1 MATDW
6 KQIDEKL
13 IRRGELILELGF
25 VEGYR
30 EELGAMNRGKEGR
43 PYRLSRTYIQFLTA
57 VRYLYRMPYRQLEGF
72 TRALH
77 RLVPQL
83 PPGDYSRPS
92 IFISEP
98 DDLDTVSGTVRI
110 TAAVSGGTISN
121 VKYKIADVGT
131 FDYEG
136 SWVSMSKS
144 GSDYIADW
152 NTLEVSD
159 DDYYITVRA
168 ETNNHIYGYDF
179 VRVTTQND

>member
-1 MATDW
+1 MAPQSKQRGSTAEIDDEYDW
-6 KQIDEKL
+6 CIGSQSNKFDVENCVAHEVGHICSIADLIDSSNDDATMYGDLDPMETKK
-13 IRRGELILELGF
+13 R
-25 VEGYR
+25 
-30 EELGAMNRGKEGR
+30 
-43 PYRLSRTYIQFLTA
+43 SLTQGDEVCA
-57 VRYLYRMPYRQLEGF
+57 RYAIP
-72 TRALH
+72 
-77 RLVPQL
+77 
-83 PPGDYSRPS
+83 DNSRPS
-92 IFISEP
+92 ISISEP

-136 SWVSMSKS
+136 SWVSMTKS